1 MNYNVKI
8 GRFQKKDKS
17 GNYVAM
23 CVDLGYKKIFITFD
37 YGVMSELLD
46 ITLKQLQT
54 LTSDLGVTDDCITVG
69 SLDIIT
75 KTAAQK

>member
-1 MNYNVKI
+1 MKYNVKI

-17 GNYVAM
+17 GYYVAM
-23 CVDLGYKKIFITFD
+23 YVDLGYKNVFITFD
-37 YGVMSELLD
+37 YGVMAELLD

-54 LTSDLGVTDDCITVG
+54 LTCDLGVTDDCITVG

-75 KTAAQK
+75 KTAA